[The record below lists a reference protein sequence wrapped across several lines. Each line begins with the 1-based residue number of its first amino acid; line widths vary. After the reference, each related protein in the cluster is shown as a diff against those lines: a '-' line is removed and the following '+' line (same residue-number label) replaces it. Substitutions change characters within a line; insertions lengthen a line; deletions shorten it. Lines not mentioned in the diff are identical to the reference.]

1 MESSVAPYRD
11 EFKIAAPTA
20 SCRPA
25 GFGASRS
32 RCLGCIRLRIQ
43 HFLCCTPYLHGT
55 HAETCCWRK
64 SLHDGVR
71 TPFCHCGTVR
81 LSEPAMCRLGG
92 DGGFTMLM
100 GEFATAVKY
109 KLPIKV
115 VVLKN
120 NHYSRIMSE
129 DNALGIPPFGTELQ
143 PIDFV
148 RFAEACG
155 GAGGALARPAEGG
168 PGL

>member
-1 MESSVAPYRD
+1 MGGNLSTMACGLPFV
-11 EFKIAAPTA
+11 IAAQFAYPNRQCVA
-20 SCRPA
+20 
-25 GFGASRS
+25 F
-32 RCLGCIRLRIQ
+32 
-43 HFLCCTPYLHGT
+43 
-55 HAETCCWRK
+55 
-64 SLHDGVR
+64 V
-71 TPFCHCGTVR
+71 
-81 LSEPAMCRLGG
+81 G

-109 KLPIKV
+109 RLPIKI

-120 NHYSRIMSE
+120 DHYSRIMSE

-155 GAGGALARPAEGG
+155 GTGFACARPEEVG
-168 PGL
+168 PALEAAWRIADRPALVEATIDNDADVSPPDDYLAHA

>member
-1 MESSVAPYRD
+1 MGGNLSTMACGLPFV
-11 EFKIAAPTA
+11 IAAQFAYPNRQCVA
-20 SCRPA
+20 
-25 GFGASRS
+25 F
-32 RCLGCIRLRIQ
+32 
-43 HFLCCTPYLHGT
+43 
-55 HAETCCWRK
+55 
-64 SLHDGVR
+64 V
-71 TPFCHCGTVR
+71 
-81 LSEPAMCRLGG
+81 G

-120 NHYSRIMSE
+120 DHYSRIISE

-155 GAGGALARPAEGG
+155 GAGFACARPEDVG
-168 PGL
+168 PALEAACGSLTGRHWLRQRSTTTQTYLHRTITLLTPS

>member
-1 MESSVAPYRD
+1 MVPTQKLAVGGNFSTMACGLPFV
-11 EFKIAAPTA
+11 IAAQIAYPNRQCVA
-20 SCRPA
+20 
-25 GFGASRS
+25 F
-32 RCLGCIRLRIQ
+32 
-43 HFLCCTPYLHGT
+43 
-55 HAETCCWRK
+55 
-64 SLHDGVR
+64 V
-71 TPFCHCGTVR
+71 
-81 LSEPAMCRLGG
+81 G

-120 NHYSRIMSE
+120 DHYSRIVSE
-129 DNALGIPPFGTELQ
+129 NIALGIPPFGTELQ

-155 GAGGALARPAEGG
+155 GVGFACARPEKVRPALEAAWRVVDR
-168 PGL
+168 PALVEATVDNDADVSPPDEYISRI

>member
-1 MESSVAPYRD
+1 LAKMSSAFAVQTKGVLD
-11 EFKIAAPTA
+11 TEFEPDVE
-20 SCRPA
+20 
-25 GFGASRS
+25 
-32 RCLGCIRLRIQ
+32 
-43 HFLCCTPYLHGT
+43 LH
-55 HAETCCWRK
+55 
-64 SLHDGVR
+64 LIMDNY
-71 TPFCHCGTVR
+71 
-81 LSEPAMCRLGG
+81 
-92 DGGFTMLM
+92 

-120 NHYSRIMSE
+120 DHYSRIMSE

-155 GAGGALARPAEGG
+155 GVGFACARPEEVG
-168 PGL
+168 PALEAAWRIADRPALVEATIDNDADVSPPDDYLSHA